1 MNELELLKKK
11 IKYRSSY
18 RGTKEMDLLL
28 SSFVSKIINDLSYDE
43 LKKLNEFL
51 NCNDEDINNF
61 YLNKVSIKNFDHASI
76 LDLFIRYK
84 IS

>member
-11 IKYRSSY
+11 IKYRSAY

-28 SSFVSKIINDLSYDE
+28 TSFVSSIIETLSYLE
-43 LKKLNEFL
+43 LNKLDEFL

-61 YLNKVSIKNFDHASI
+61 YLNNIPIKNFNDKKI
-76 LDLFIRYK
+76 LDLLVGYK
-84 IS
+84 IT